1 MLTVVS
7 QNKEL
12 YTIVSSD
19 SEGASER
26 NPLYEARTQEQI
38 RFGKENKKKSRRGA
52 YMNGFSLETLPHCP
66 KLAVFLVFATLIH

>member
-12 YTIVSSD
+12 CNMVSSD

-26 NPLYEARTQEQI
+26 NPLYEASTQELI
-38 RFGKENKKKSRRGA
+38 RFGEENKQTKKSRRGA
-52 YMNGFSLETLPHCP
+52 YMNGFNLESLPLTAPS
-66 KLAVFLVFATLIH
+66 